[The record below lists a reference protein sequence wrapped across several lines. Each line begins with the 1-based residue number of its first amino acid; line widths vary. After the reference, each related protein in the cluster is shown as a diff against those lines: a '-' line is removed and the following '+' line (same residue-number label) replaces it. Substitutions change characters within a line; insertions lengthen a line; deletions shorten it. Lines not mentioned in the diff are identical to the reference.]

1 MEREI
6 QALKGKS
13 NYTLMHCFIA
23 TNDFDKKKKKNFASS
38 YFRLHVI
45 KNAIQWII
53 NWYSFDRV
61 KWFCLISNRG
71 FNKWAGTGKTSEVFI
86 TTKAER

>member
-1 MEREI
+1 MIYNIYILEEIQKEVQAEMEIRRQMEREI

-23 TNDFDKKKKKNFASS
+23 TNDFDKKKKKIFASS

-45 KNAIQWII
+45 KNAIQ
-53 NWYSFDRV
+53 
-61 KWFCLISNRG
+61 
-71 FNKWAGTGKTSEVFI
+71 
-86 TTKAER
+86 